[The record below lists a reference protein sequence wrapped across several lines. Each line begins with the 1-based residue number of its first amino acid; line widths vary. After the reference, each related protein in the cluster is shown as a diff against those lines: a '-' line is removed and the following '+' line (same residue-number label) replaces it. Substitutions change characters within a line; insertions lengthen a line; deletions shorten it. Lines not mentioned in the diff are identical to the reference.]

1 MKYLDL
7 IRDLTNA
14 KGAPGF
20 EDEVLAVLNKY
31 KRSYDFKVDN
41 LKNGYYN
48 LNQLDNN
55 KPTVMLDSHTD
66 EVALMVRGIDDNGLL
81 LIQPLGG
88 WMPAHI
94 SGQHY
99 LVRNSHGEYYSGI
112 STSKPIHFL
121 TEAEKEKT
129 LTTDDLKIDVGA
141 QNRDQ
146 VIDDFEI
153 TVGQPIVPATQ
164 FEINE
169 ENQVMLAK
177 AFDNR
182 IGVAVA
188 AAVMT
193 ELQDELD
200 QLPFNLVSAFA
211 AQEEVGIRGATVTAK
226 RVQPDLAIVFEGTP
240 SDDFT
245 AGATLEQAKL
255 GYGPQLRYRDSSYIA
270 HEGMLQ
276 WFREAANAHD
286 IPIQHA
292 VRVGGGTNA
301 GAIHL
306 QNLGIP
312 CATIGT
318 PSRYVHTNVGFASY
332 QDFEDAVKL
341 TIAFLKAL
349 TPEDFQSLQLQD
361 YSEGAN

>member
-1 MKYLDL
+1 MKYIDL

-20 EDEVLAVLNKY
+20 EDEVLAVLNEY
-31 KRSYDFKVDN
+31 KGNYDFKVDN

-48 LNQLDNN
+48 LNKHYDS

-99 LVRNSHGEYYSGI
+99 LVRNSQGQYYSGI

-121 TEAEKEKT
+121 TEAERAKT
-129 LTTDDLKIDVGA
+129 LTIDDLKIDVGA

-146 VIDDFEI
+146 VINDFQI

-164 FEINE
+164 FEVNE

-188 AAVMT
+188 VAVMA
-193 ELQDELD
+193 ELQEELGD
-200 QLPFNLVSAFA
+200 LPFNLVSAFA
-211 AQEEVGIRGATVTAK
+211 AQEEVGIRGATITAK

-255 GYGPQLRYRDSSYIA
+255 GHGPQLRYRDSSYVA
-270 HEGMLQ
+270 HEGMLK
-276 WFREAANAHD
+276 WFSEAAATHD
-286 IPIQHA
+286 IPMQHA

-301 GAIHL
+301 GTIHL

-318 PSRYVHTNVGFASY
+318 PSRYVHTNVGYASY
-332 QDFEDAVKL
+332 QDFENAVKL
-341 TIAFLKAL
+341 TIAFLKGL
-349 TPEDFQSLQLQD
+349 TAEDFQSLQLQD
-361 YSEGAN
+361 YPEGAD